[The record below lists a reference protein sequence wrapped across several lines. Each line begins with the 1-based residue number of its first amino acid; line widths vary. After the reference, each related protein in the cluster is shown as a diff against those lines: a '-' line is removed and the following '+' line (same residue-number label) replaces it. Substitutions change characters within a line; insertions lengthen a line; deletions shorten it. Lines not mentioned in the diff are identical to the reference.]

1 MSSTPIQMDP
11 ADTQIVQSQ
20 VNNLAAEMQ
29 DLLESNQ
36 PSLFGGKISDL
47 VVSGVI
53 LITENGSWA
62 ETIMVQN
69 EIFLQAQGAGDR
81 GGRII
86 IPRRVISAGMAI
98 NEGLQKG
105 TEVQWGTV
113 SVDDPRIINNA
124 WYVAG
129 RITPP
134 LGKFKLL
141 K

>member
-1 MSSTPIQMDP
+1 
-11 ADTQIVQSQ
+11 
-20 VNNLAAEMQ
+20 
-29 DLLESNQ
+29 
-36 PSLFGGKISDL
+36 
-47 VVSGVI
+47 

-69 EIFLQAQGAGDR
+69 EIFLQAKEAGDR
-81 GGRII
+81 GGQII
-86 IPRRVISAGMAI
+86 IPRWVMSAGMAI

-105 TEVQWGTV
+105 VKVQWGTV
-113 SVDDPRIINNA
+113 SVDDPRILKNA

-141 K
+141 KYSHKLGH